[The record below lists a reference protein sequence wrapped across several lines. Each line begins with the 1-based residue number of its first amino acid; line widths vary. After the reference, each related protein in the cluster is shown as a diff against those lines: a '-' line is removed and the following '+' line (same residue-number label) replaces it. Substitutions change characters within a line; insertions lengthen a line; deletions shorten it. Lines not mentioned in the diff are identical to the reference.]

1 MKPSEI
7 RKKIE
12 DKLGRPM
19 KANLGMEYDH
29 VIGVQLRPGEK
40 LCFVKD
46 TGEVMWEED
55 LPEEYAP
62 RGKGTVYILMNP
74 ED

>member
-1 MKPSEI
+1 MTSSEI

-19 KANLGMEYDH
+19 KINLGMEYDH
-29 VIGVQLRPGEK
+29 VIGFQLRPGEK

-46 TGEVMWEED
+46 TGEIMWEED
-55 LPEEYAP
+55 LPEKYIP
-62 RGKGTVYILMNP
+62 RGKGSVYILIDP